1 MLDLTD
7 IVTRSPVTAD
17 GFTLS
22 VVMLVGAIVALFVA
36 MRNKLK
42 KK

>member
-1 MLDLTD
+1 MIYLAE
-7 IVTRSPVTAD
+7 IVNRSPETAD
-17 GFTLS
+17 GFTIS
-22 VVMLVGAIVALFVA
+22 VVMLVGAIIALFVA

>member
-1 MLDLTD
+1 MIYLAE
-7 IVTRSPVTAD
+7 IVNRSPVTAD
-17 GFTLS
+17 GFTIS
-22 VVMLVGAIVALFVA
+22 VVMLVGAIIALFVA